1 MPYRPVIGLEIHV
14 QLKTK
19 TKMFCSCPNLTD
31 EAEPN
36 IAICPICTG
45 QPGVLP
51 VVNKL
56 ALEMGILAAQAL
68 NCKIAEKSKFDR
80 KNYFYPD
87 LPKGY
92 QISQYD
98 MPIATD
104 GYLEIQIP
112 KGRRELA
119 RIGITRVHLEED
131 AAKSFHDK
139 KGETLVDYNRSSTPL
154 IEIVTEPDFESPAE
168 AKVFLQELRTIM
180 RYLGISDADMEKGQ
194 LRCDANISLQKIDDD
209 GKPVYETLFAKT
221 EIKNLNSFK
230 SVERALEYEIQRQ
243 TKLWEEDKPPR
254 IQSTRGWNETEGVTE
269 EQRVKEE
276 EQDYRYFPEPDIP
289 VMDLGEIILK
299 SKADLP
305 ELPHAKRQR
314 FSEEYGFSS
323 EAIKFLAS
331 DPAWADYAENVVSE
345 LKEWLASMPDVEGT
359 ANEIYEENKKKLAK
373 LVGGW
378 LSSKL
383 QGVLTD
389 KKIDIRDLK
398 IEPENFAEFI
408 SLIYTNKISSTAAQ
422 KILAIMIEK
431 GKDPSQIMEDEE
443 LGQMSDVKEL
453 EELVIDAVKNNPDQ
467 TSQYRAGKTALIQF
481 FVGVVMKST
490 EGKADPNVVKVLL
503 EKELKKKK

>member
-19 TKMFCSCPNLTD
+19 TKMFCACPNLTD

-45 QPGVLP
+45 QPGALP
-51 VVNKL
+51 VVNKR

-68 NCKIAEKSKFDR
+68 DCNIQKQSKFDR

-92 QISQYD
+92 QISQFD
-98 MPIATD
+98 MPIALG
-104 GYLEIQIP
+104 GYLEIVVP
-112 KGRRELA
+112 KGVREIA
-119 RIGITRVHLEED
+119 RIDITRVHLEED
-131 AAKSFHDK
+131 AAKSLHGK
-139 KGETLVDYNRSSTPL
+139 SGETLVDYNRSSTPL
-154 IEIVTEPDFESPAE
+154 IEVVTEPDFVSPQE

-180 RYLGISDADMEKGQ
+180 RYLGVSDADMEKGQ
-194 LRCDANISLQKIDDD
+194 LRCDANISLRKLDDN
-209 GKPVYETLFAKT
+209 GKPVYESLFPKT

-230 SVERALEYEIQRQ
+230 SVERALEYEIRRQ
-243 TKLWEEDKPPR
+243 TKLWEEDNPPK
-254 IQSTRGWNETEGVTE
+254 IQSTRGWNETEAVTE

-289 VMDLGEIILK
+289 PMDLGEMIAR

-305 ELPHAKRQR
+305 ELPNAKRAR
-314 FSEEYGFSS
+314 FSQEYGFSH
-323 EAIKFLAS
+323 EAIKFLIS
-331 DPAWADYAENVVSE
+331 DPLWADYSENVVSE
-345 LKEWLASMPDVEGT
+345 LKSWLASLPDVEGT
-359 ANEIYEENKKKLAK
+359 ADEIYDENKKKLAK

-383 QGVLTD
+383 QGVMAD
-389 KKIDIRDLK
+389 KDINIKDLK
-398 IEPENFAEFI
+398 IDPENFAEFI
-408 SLIYTNKISSTAAQ
+408 SLIYTNTISSTAAQ
-422 KILAIMIEK
+422 TILALMVDT
-431 GKDPSQIMEDEE
+431 GRDPSHIMEDEQ
-443 LGQMSDVKEL
+443 LGQMSDVKDL
-453 EELVIDAVKNNPDQ
+453 EDIVADAVKNNPEQ
-467 TSQYRAGKTALIQF
+467 AQGYRAGKINLIQF

-503 EKELKKKK
+503 EKYLNK